1 VKPITRL
8 RKFKNRGDRHY
19 PMASLAFYGPDDRK
33 ASKAVLGIQPN
44 RDADIELHKWVR
56 DSPEADLRYD
66 VKLQNTWIEIIR
78 REGVRSLAMM
88 EEIFGCPHEEG
99 IDYPVGEVCPE
110 CPFWADRPPI
120 EPKPLTPRTY
130 TAIASFKPEQW
141 EKLLATADDRDNLGK
156 TWEEWNARVESLTK
170 KISARGMPVIRVV
183 LDVDEI
189 NQYCKEHGVPNN
201 GETRSKLAIIKG
213 EEQEEA

>member
-1 VKPITRL
+1 MKPITRL

-66 VKLQNTWIEIIR
+66 VKLQNTWIEIIH

-99 IDYPVGEVCPE
+99 IDYPVGEVCSE

-120 EPKPLTPRTY
+120 EPKPVTRVY
-130 TAIASFKPEQW
+130 TAIASYKPEQW
-141 EKLLATADDRDNLGK
+141 QDSGNRGRSRQLGENLGGVECPDR
-156 TWEEWNARVESLTK
+156 TLNAENARPRYALPP
-170 KISARGMPVIRVV
+170 RGAGCRR
-183 LDVDEI
+183 
-189 NQYCKEHGVPNN
+189 NQPILQR
-201 GETRSKLAIIKG
+201 TRRS
-213 EEQEEA
+213 E